1 MSNVT
6 TTEEQIN
13 HVSKITTIFGVWKVH
28 MILSVFQ
35 INSYLLQCWRGFSL
49 LLRHVDFMV
58 DWPVFTFPLSSRALR
73 LHIDSC
79 QRPLGPQTH
88 SSLGKYLNTNI
99 FTFIWLKGWA
109 KRTSNTVDKTPT
121 RNVSSSSYIQTGL
134 SANLIRVWEW
144 YVTSYFKVIV
154 S

>member
-13 HVSKITTIFGVWKVH
+13 HVSKITTIFGVWKVR

-73 LHIDSC
+73 LHTDSC

>member
-73 LHIDSC
+73 LHTDSC

-121 RNVSSSSYIQTGL
+121 RVKMYPVPPTYRQAYLQIWSESGSDMS
-134 SANLIRVWEW
+134 RVI
-144 YVTSYFKVIV
+144 SK
-154 S
+154 SL

>member
-13 HVSKITTIFGVWKVH
+13 HVSKITTIFGVWKVR